1 MAVTSSSS
9 AFNLEPA
16 GANSV
21 HPGHFV
27 IPEDRMSPSVAG
39 GIAGFVAGVGA
50 LGTVH
55 GLATAR
61 FVEPIVDAANARGV
75 DFDVSLAVAYVT
87 AAAVGALVGS
97 GFAVVTRYLR
107 RWAPLTLWALV
118 FFVSLALLL
127 LAAASVHGRPA
138 GMLAGPI
145 VVASAVYG
153 LIVSFSLPIRR
164 RA

>member
-1 MAVTSSSS
+1 MTVTSSSS
-9 AFNLEPA
+9 EFSLEPTD
-16 GANSV
+16 ANSV
-21 HPGHFV
+21 HPGHFA

-55 GLATAR
+55 GLAMGR
-61 FVEPIVDAANARGV
+61 FVGPVLDVANARGV
-75 DFDVSLAVAYVT
+75 DFNVSLAVAYVT

-107 RWAPLTLWALV
+107 KWAPLTLWALV
-118 FFVSLALLL
+118 FFVSLSLLL
-127 LAAASVHGRPA
+127 LAAASVYGRPA
-138 GMLAGPI
+138 GLLAGPI
-145 VVASAVYG
+145 VIASAVYG